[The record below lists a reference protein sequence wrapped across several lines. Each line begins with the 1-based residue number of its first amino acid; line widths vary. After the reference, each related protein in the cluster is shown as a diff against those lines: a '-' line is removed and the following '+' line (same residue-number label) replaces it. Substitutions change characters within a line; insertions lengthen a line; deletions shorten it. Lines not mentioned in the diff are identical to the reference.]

1 MSLVIRRAVKDSG
14 YDWEHIS
21 DALFPRISAAST
33 VLEIGASVPARTREI
48 ARRCGRVIGVEYFPD
63 RVPQVA
69 DSNVSYVVG
78 DWQSLS
84 SVVKPLSVDAAISSH
99 VIEHVPDDLAA
110 LNELYAVLKPGGF
123 AVINTPNRKRLV
135 RSIIELFT
143 GERKFPWWEHVRE
156 YTETDLTGL
165 LERSQFSRYEIV
177 PVGLGIQGGPVH
189 IYTTSIPR
197 FVRRFATFWEIR
209 LFRDA

>member
-1 MSLVIRRAVKDSG
+1 VLILRKAGSDSG

-21 DALFPRISAAST
+21 ATLYPRISPAST
-33 VLEIGASVPARTREI
+33 VLEIGASVPLRTREI

-63 RVPQVA
+63 RVPQAA
-69 DSNVSYVVG
+69 DPNVSYVVG

-84 SVVKPLSVDAAISSH
+84 SVVQPQSVDAAISSH
-99 VIEHVPDDLAA
+99 VIEHIPDDLAA

-135 RSIIELFT
+135 RSVIELFT

-156 YTETDLTGL
+156 YTETDLKRL
-165 LERSQFSRYEIV
+165 LERSRFDRYEIV
-177 PVGLGIQGGPVH
+177 PVGLGVQGGPVH
-189 IYTTSIPR
+189 IYSTSIPR
-197 FVRRFATFWEIR
+197 AARRFATFWEIR

>member
-1 MSLVIRRAVKDSG
+1 MALVLRRAVEDSG

-21 DALFPRISAAST
+21 GALFPRISAAST
-33 VLEIGASVPARTREI
+33 VLEIGASVPTRTREI

-63 RVPQVA
+63 RVPQAA
-69 DSNVSYVVG
+69 DSNVGYVVG

-84 SVVKPLSVDAAISSH
+84 RVVAPESVDAAISSH
-99 VIEHVPDDLAA
+99 VIEHIPDDLAA

-135 RSIIELFT
+135 RSVIELFT

-156 YTETDLTGL
+156 YTETDLRQL
-165 LERSQFSRYEIV
+165 LERSRFNRYEIV
-177 PVGLGIQGGPVH
+177 PVGFGIQGGPFH
-189 IYTTSIPR
+189 IFTTSIPP

-209 LFRDA
+209 LFKDA